1 MDPAPTLGR
10 PKEILELE
18 RRARVTAS
26 TRFVE
31 LGRYWKQ
38 RSKGGETILLIKIIE
53 ISPELLTVY
62 LVRFANQ
69 LFLNIY

>member
-38 RSKGGETILLIKIIE
+38 RSKGVETILLIKIIE
-53 ISPELLTVY
+53 ISPEL
-62 LVRFANQ
+62 
-69 LFLNIY
+69 